1 MSEYDSYD
9 FYDDD
14 DDFYEDEEYFE
25 DEDSDFSDLEEM
37 EAKAEAEADTKAKT
51 EQSRSEEKPANL
63 EPEPMPMFLE
73 DYYFENEGEN
83 LANADGLTF
92 EEQMDI
98 FADSILGSILSGK
111 DGWKEQLNIFRTTL
125 QPKVFTNERF
135 LLAETLQ
142 KKMKAELLKP
152 EIFQIYLRKEIG
164 TLSEK
169 TDNINLAIVK
179 QVNGSPEQG
188 LIRSTVE
195 KYRELRETGVLL
207 SEEEFRQNI
216 DLYKILYRE
225 VELAKVFDTGKE
237 IVTTGIGSSRR
248 RMIGPDQ
255 AINYVKRKFAD
266 IQGVLEDQEGKGFL
280 SMKDTILTEEEKKP
294 KNLVCDFGSIPTLN
308 NEYGGI
314 YTGNFY
320 QIAGPPKGGKT
331 KMCASRCHDALING
345 HNITVWPQ
353 EGGYEMW
360 TAQMRAIHCYYY
372 HNHDK
377 SISELITGLPSQ
389 QDILNQRI
397 PEEVKGLEKASC
409 LDLISN
415 PTYGKIDYIDRPFN
429 METFIDEIDT
439 SVSHNNSDFVIIDY
453 MQLIDSE
460 NSRMATHEVLQK
472 AYKKL
477 LNYCKKKNVAV
488 LTPVQYK
495 QEFVTSL
502 AGNGNGDDI
511 DMRVS
516 AGGSAEVIRT
526 PDMTMPLWAS
536 TQDLE
541 NNIAYIQSI
550 PNRLGK
556 VVPRIKLNIDLDYC
570 LFSEEVDE

>member
-37 EAKAEAEADTKAKT
+37 EAKAEADTKAKT
-51 EQSRSEEKPANL
+51 EQSRSEEKPANP

-73 DYYFENEGEN
+73 DYYFENEGDN

-237 IVTTGIGSSRR
+237 IVTTGIGGSRR

-255 AINYVKRKFAD
+255 AIN
-266 IQGVLEDQEGKGFL
+266 
-280 SMKDTILTEEEKKP
+280 
-294 KNLVCDFGSIPTLN
+294 
-308 NEYGGI
+308 
-314 YTGNFY
+314 
-320 QIAGPPKGGKT
+320 
-331 KMCASRCHDALING
+331 
-345 HNITVWPQ
+345 
-353 EGGYEMW
+353 
-360 TAQMRAIHCYYY
+360 
-372 HNHDK
+372 
-377 SISELITGLPSQ
+377 
-389 QDILNQRI
+389 
-397 PEEVKGLEKASC
+397 
-409 LDLISN
+409 
-415 PTYGKIDYIDRPFN
+415 
-429 METFIDEIDT
+429 
-439 SVSHNNSDFVIIDY
+439 
-453 MQLIDSE
+453 
-460 NSRMATHEVLQK
+460 
-472 AYKKL
+472 
-477 LNYCKKKNVAV
+477 
-488 LTPVQYK
+488 
-495 QEFVTSL
+495 
-502 AGNGNGDDI
+502 
-511 DMRVS
+511 
-516 AGGSAEVIRT
+516 
-526 PDMTMPLWAS
+526 
-536 TQDLE
+536 
-541 NNIAYIQSI
+541 
-550 PNRLGK
+550 
-556 VVPRIKLNIDLDYC
+556 
-570 LFSEEVDE
+570 